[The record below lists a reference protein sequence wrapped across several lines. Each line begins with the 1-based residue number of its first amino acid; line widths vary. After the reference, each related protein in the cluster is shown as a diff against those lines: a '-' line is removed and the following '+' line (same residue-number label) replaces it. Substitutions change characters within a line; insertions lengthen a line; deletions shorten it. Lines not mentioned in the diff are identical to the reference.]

1 MRKREEID
9 NTVEREKTKKEK
21 GEKERGN
28 RLEKERGVRE
38 RENEKPGLMK
48 IMEKV

>member
-21 GEKERGN
+21 GEKEGGGN
-28 RLEKERGVRE
+28 RLEKER
-38 RENEKPGLMK
+38 
-48 IMEKV
+48 